1 MAQLKSEDPDVN
13 SAFELLD
20 QGVKSSDKKQV
31 WQAVSV
37 SLVSGPHHA
46 STYNSSRKQECLLC
60 REPEDE
66 IAKLLYLLNEMC
78 ASRLNKINFEPAEPF
93 FELSLE
99 RSKIHGLKVE
109 AWLDAGN
116 TETGIYSWDAIGVRF
131 HTTEGNLERFV
142 AELEREF
149 PC

>member
-13 SAFELLD
+13 STFELSD
-20 QGVKSSDKKQV
+20 AGVKNSDGEQV

-46 STYNSSRKQECLLC
+46 STANSSRKQDCLLC
-60 REPEDE
+60 RLPEDE
-66 IAKLLYLLNEMC
+66 IAKLLYLLNELR
-78 ASRLNKINFEPAEPF
+78 ASRLDKINFEPVEPF

-99 RSKIHGLKVE
+99 RSALHGLKVE

-131 HTTEGNLERFV
+131 HTTEDNLKRFV
-142 AELEREF
+142 AELEQEF